1 MVFVAPVK
9 YYSCSAQCEGLSW
22 ILVIRTLGSSRD
34 RSFSEYSCPVVR
46 QHVAAPKHWLNV
58 HTGGAI

>member
-9 YYSCSAQCEGLSW
+9 YYSCTAQCEGLSW
-22 ILVIRTLGSSRD
+22 ILVIRTLGSSSY

-46 QHVAAPKHWLNV
+46 QHVYKFKIGTFESNLV
-58 HTGGAI
+58 